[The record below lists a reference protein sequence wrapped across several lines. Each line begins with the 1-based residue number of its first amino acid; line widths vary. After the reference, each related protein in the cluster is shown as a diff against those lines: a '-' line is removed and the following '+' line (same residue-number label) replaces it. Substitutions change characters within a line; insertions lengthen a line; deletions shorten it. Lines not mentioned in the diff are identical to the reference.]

1 AGGHIGV
8 GVGPTLR
15 VFQRVELGDDQA
27 AGETGRPGILR
38 LDRRE
43 RSGQQQA
50 TLVLQLVQS
59 LQVLGAGR
67 KALVQRTGMILGDDR
82 EPHGQGSVACR
93 IRNFTR
99 LCHRSCGSP
108 LEAAATMPTLRT
120 SSTMRWGERYMWT
133 MFVDGIAALL
143 NQLATWMDGS
153 YGLAVIALALAV
165 RLAMLPMTLHAAEQ
179 GWLRQRKLAA
189 LKPQLERLRERHAKD
204 PAAHAAAM
212 QSLYREHGIAS
223 GLGSGMLTALVQ
235 APMSA
240 GIYAAIRQG
249 VASMGSFL
257 WLALLVA
264 VLGMV
269 AMLFNPMLPEQARTL
284 LHWLPVAIS
293 FLMVWHVAAGLGLYW
308 LGSGS
313 VTVLQNLMLRR
324 RVRRL
329 SA

>member
-1 AGGHIGV
+1 
-8 GVGPTLR
+8 
-15 VFQRVELGDDQA
+15 
-27 AGETGRPGILR
+27 
-38 LDRRE
+38 
-43 RSGQQQA
+43 
-50 TLVLQLVQS
+50 
-59 LQVLGAGR
+59 
-67 KALVQRTGMILGDDR
+67 
-82 EPHGQGSVACR
+82 
-93 IRNFTR
+93 
-99 LCHRSCGSP
+99 
-108 LEAAATMPTLRT
+108 
-120 SSTMRWGERYMWT
+120 MWT
-133 MFVDGIAALL
+133 IFVDGIVALL

-240 GIYAAIRQG
+240 GVYAAIRQG
-249 VASMGSFL
+249 VASMGSFLWIPKLARPDL

-284 LHWLPVAIS
+284 LHWLPVVIS

>member
-1 AGGHIGV
+1 
-8 GVGPTLR
+8 
-15 VFQRVELGDDQA
+15 
-27 AGETGRPGILR
+27 
-38 LDRRE
+38 
-43 RSGQQQA
+43 
-50 TLVLQLVQS
+50 
-59 LQVLGAGR
+59 
-67 KALVQRTGMILGDDR
+67 
-82 EPHGQGSVACR
+82 
-93 IRNFTR
+93 
-99 LCHRSCGSP
+99 
-108 LEAAATMPTLRT
+108 
-120 SSTMRWGERYMWT
+120 MWT

-143 NQLATWMDGS
+143 NQLAAWLDGS

-165 RLAMLPMTLHAAEQ
+165 RLAMLPMTLQAAEQ
-179 GWLRQRKLAA
+179 GWRRQRKLAA

-223 GLGSGMLTALVQ
+223 GLGSGLLTALVQ

-249 VASMGSFL
+249 VASVGSFLWIPKLARPDL

-264 VLGMV
+264 ALGMV

-313 VTVLQNLMLRR
+313 VTVLQNLLLRQ
-324 RVRRL
+324 RVRSL

>member
-1 AGGHIGV
+1 
-8 GVGPTLR
+8 
-15 VFQRVELGDDQA
+15 
-27 AGETGRPGILR
+27 
-38 LDRRE
+38 
-43 RSGQQQA
+43 
-50 TLVLQLVQS
+50 
-59 LQVLGAGR
+59 
-67 KALVQRTGMILGDDR
+67 
-82 EPHGQGSVACR
+82 
-93 IRNFTR
+93 
-99 LCHRSCGSP
+99 
-108 LEAAATMPTLRT
+108 
-120 SSTMRWGERYMWT
+120 MWT

-143 NQLATWMDGS
+143 NQLAAWLDGS
-153 YGLAVIALALAV
+153 YGLAVIVLALAV

-223 GLGSGMLTALVQ
+223 GLGSGLLTALVQ

-249 VASMGSFL
+249 VASMGAFLWIPKLARPDL

-264 VLGMV
+264 VVGMA
-269 AMLFNPMLPEQARTL
+269 AMLLHPMLPEQLRTL
-284 LHWLPVAIS
+284 LHWLPLLIS

-313 VTVLQNLMLRR
+313 VSVAQNLLLRR
-324 RVRRL
+324 RIRRL
-329 SA
+329 AA